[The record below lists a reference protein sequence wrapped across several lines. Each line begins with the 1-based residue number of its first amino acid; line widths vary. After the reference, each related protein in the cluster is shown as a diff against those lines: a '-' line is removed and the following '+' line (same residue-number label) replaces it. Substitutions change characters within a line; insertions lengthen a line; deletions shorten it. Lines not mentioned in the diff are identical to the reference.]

1 MDLLLALESDVDPQ
15 GDILTRISI
24 CDCRVLKF
32 QGSTLSILD
41 TGHICMSNLSHTF
54 DDKCCCR
61 GNHS

>member
-1 MDLLLALESDVDPQ
+1 MDLLVAHVSDGDPQ
-15 GDILTRISI
+15 GDKLARISM